1 MTFLKKDN
9 HGSEVLCQVCKD
21 FEEAVQ
27 FMADPKVHARL
38 NLIIFE
44 SNPIQEMKDIYH
56 FFEEDKLT
64 PFKTVAKWDI

>member
-1 MTFLKKDN
+1 
-9 HGSEVLCQVCKD
+9 
-21 FEEAVQ
+21 
-27 FMADPKVHARL
+27 MADSKVHARL